1 MEGPSSLL
9 SRQDR
14 EAISHLSSEPAGLQT
29 GKGLS
34 MPSALDTAFVEMM
47 EHATFDWPERL
58 AGERVRSGDAKI
70 GATGVALAGLA
81 VVACRA
87 IGFMMRDRR
96 SRIKERRQSVPWSAG
111 TLCGKR
117 GRRLI
122 KQPRNARDEK
132 PYENRTIYSHCC

>member
-47 EHATFDWPERL
+47 EHATFDWPEKESEVAVQKSGRQVSPWLDLPWSL
-58 AGERVRSGDAKI
+58 AGRSG
-70 GATGVALAGLA
+70 
-81 VVACRA
+81 
-87 IGFMMRDRR
+87 
-96 SRIKERRQSVPWSAG
+96 S
-111 TLCGKR
+111 
-117 GRRLI
+117 
-122 KQPRNARDEK
+122 
-132 PYENRTIYSHCC
+132 